1 MLATHPPKDGAAER
15 ARMDTAAMLARV
27 AFSLAVVIG
36 LMWVLAKFMRGKSA
50 AQRNTSSLSVVTR
63 MSVGRRSSIAV
74 LAIGD
79 RHLVVGV
86 TDEHINL
93 LADLPAPPEII
104 EAVAD
109 PRRTT
114 IDLAATT
121 PIALSGS
128 ATELLAIDSAASP
141 SPAGTTAA
149 VTSVEIT
156 AKTSGPLTGSILSP
170 TTWKQTVN
178 VIRERTVRR

>member
-1 MLATHPPKDGAAER
+1 
-15 ARMDTAAMLARV
+15 MDTAAMLARV
-27 AFSLAVVIG
+27 AFSLAVVVG

-50 AQRNTSSLSVVTR
+50 AQRSTGSLSVVTR
-63 MSVGRRSSIAV
+63 LSVGRRSSIAV
-74 LAIGD
+74 LAVGD

-93 LADLPAPPEII
+93 LADLPAPPEVI

-128 ATELLAIDSAASP
+128 ANELLAIDSITSL
-141 SPAGTTAA
+141 STAGTSAG
-149 VTSVEIT
+149 VTSVDVT
-156 AKTSGPLTGSILSP
+156 AKSTGPLTGSILSP
-170 TTWKQTVN
+170 TTWKQTVD
-178 VIRERTVRR
+178 VIRDRTVRR

>member
-1 MLATHPPKDGAAER
+1 
-15 ARMDTAAMLARV
+15 MDTAAMLARV

-50 AQRNTSSLSVVTR
+50 AQRSTGSLSVVTR

-74 LAIGD
+74 LAVGD

-93 LADLPAPPEII
+93 LADLPAPQDVI
-104 EAVAD
+104 EVVAD
-109 PRRTT
+109 ARRTT
-114 IDLAATT
+114 IDLATT
-121 PIALSGS
+121 PIALAGS
-128 ATELLAIDSAASP
+128 ANELLAIDAGSSL
-141 SPAGTTAA
+141 STAGTTAG
-149 VTSVEIT
+149 VTSVDIT

-170 TTWKQTVN
+170 TTWKQTVD